1 MSVLSFFLRWRSS
14 LRFRRRAARTLA
26 CGEMKPTVLVLGI
39 YLADRPNLVE
49 HLVESFASSRDFLV
63 DQQWIALL
71 GAPPN
76 PDVAAVTVFA
86 KHSRTPKFTLI
97 NYLLASNAWRLYD
110 FVVISDDDI
119 ALPDGFLDRY
129 LAIQGECGFALA
141 QPARTHGS
149 YIDHPITEQV
159 DNLRARET
167 RFVEIGPLFSVT
179 RDFMPTIA
187 PFDESAPM
195 GWGLDSVWPV
205 IAGRHGDRLGIV
217 DETPVEHSMR
227 KPVSSYDH
235 DTTYKRMH
243 LFLEQQPH
251 LMKGDSQ
258 VIINTYPLKYS
269 ASYDS
274 AHLHHDEIPT
284 YTNAP

>member
-1 MSVLSFFLRWRSS
+1 
-14 LRFRRRAARTLA
+14 
-26 CGEMKPTVLVLGI
+26 MKPTVLVLGI
-39 YLADRPNLVE
+39 YLADRPNLAE
-49 HLVESFASSRDFLV
+49 HLVESFASSQDFLV
-63 DQQWIALL
+63 DQRWIALL
-71 GAPPN
+71 GAPPT
-76 PDVAAVTVFA
+76 PDVAAVTVCV
-86 KHSRTPKFTLI
+86 KRSRTPKFTLI

-129 LAIQGECGFALA
+129 LTIQRECGFALA
-141 QPARTHGS
+141 QPARAHGS
-149 YIDHPITEQV
+149 YVDHPITEQV
-159 DNLRARET
+159 DDLRARET

-205 IAGRHGDRLGIV
+205 IAARHGNRLGIV

-227 KPVSSYDH
+227 KPVSSYDY
-235 DTTYKRMH
+235 DTTYAQMC
-243 LFLEQQPH
+243 LFLERHPH
-251 LMKGDSQ
+251 LKKEDSQ
-258 VIINTYPLKYS
+258 VIINAYPMEYD

-274 AHLHHDEIPT
+274 DHIHGDGIPT
-284 YTNAP
+284 YTDAL